1 MLAPPPAALGPE
13 TALALAAFFAP
24 GVALAITALVKG
36 RGNARDG
43 ASRLLTE
50 LSQGYFQPDVG
61 GESIPVAE
69 GELSDLAGDEPLF
82 KALFGWF
89 LQSGGVYKLVFGP
102 KAFVV
107 ISDPVVVRHILRDNA
122 MNYDKGV
129 LAEILEPI
137 MGKGLI
143 PADLATWKVR
153 RRAIVPAFHKAYY
166 ESMAGMF
173 ARCTERTVEKLERA
187 IDEQARQQQQQQQQ
201 QGGAESGSGSGGGK
215 GGAVVDMEAEF
226 LSLGLDIIG
235 LGVFNYDFGSI
246 TSESPVIKA
255 VYGVLKGACPGDG
268 RANEGQKAGQRAKA
282 PLLSS
287 SRRPAPLDN
296 PPSPFPPPTKQT
308 KPKTQRPS
316 TAPLFTSPTGT
327 SPSSAG
333 SSPASASLPKTSPSS
348 TLRWTA

>member
-1 MLAPPPAALGPE
+1 MRASAAHSRARATSSSPSLSPAAGRAALGRRRLARAAPVVAAAAASALPARRRQPSSPAPLLLRRSPFAPSHRSRHAAPPAAALPE
-13 TALALAAFFAP
+13 TALAVAAFLAP
-24 GVALAITALVKG
+24 GVALAVAALVKG

-61 GESIPVAE
+61 GGSIPVAE

-89 LQSGGVYKLVFGP
+89 VESGGVYKLVFGP

-107 ISDPVVVRHILRDNA
+107 VSDPVVARHILRDNA

-143 PADLATWKVR
+143 PADLETWKVR
-153 RRAIVPAFHKAYY
+153 RRAIVPAFHKAFYA
-166 ESMAGMF
+166 SMAGMF
-173 ARCTERTVEKLERA
+173 ARCTQRTADKLGAA
-187 IDEQARQQQQQQQQ
+187 IDA
-201 QGGAESGSGSGGGK
+201 AEANGDD

-235 LGVFNYDFGSI
+235 LGVFNYEFGSI
-246 TSESPVIKA
+246 TAESPVIKA
-255 VYGVLKGACPGDG
+255 VYGVLKG
-268 RANEGQKAGQRAKA
+268 E
-282 PLLSS
+282 
-287 SRRPAPLDN
+287 
-296 PPSPFPPPTKQT
+296 
-308 KPKTQRPS
+308 
-316 TAPLFTSPTGT
+316 
-327 SPSSAG
+327 
-333 SSPASASLPKTSPSS
+333 
-348 TLRWTA
+348 

>member
-1 MLAPPPAALGPE
+1 MRALGSSRTRAAAAPATAPAPALRPLFLRCRRAAAVVPVRASAAAATTSRHQQRALTPSRTTFAAPTPRTTTSTQPNHRSLPPPAAFTPE

-143 PADLATWKVR
+143 PADLETWKIR

-166 ESMAGMF
+166 ESMAQMF
-173 ARCTERTVEKLERA
+173 ARCTQRTVDKLEQA
-187 IDEQARQQQQQQQQ
+187 IDDAEKK
-201 QGGAESGSGSGGGK
+201 GGAGAGAGGA
-215 GGAVVDMEAEF
+215 AVVDMEAEF

-255 VYGVLKGACPGDG
+255 VYGVLKG
-268 RANEGQKAGQRAKA
+268 EK
-282 PLLSS
+282 
-287 SRRPAPLDN
+287 
-296 PPSPFPPPTKQT
+296 
-308 KPKTQRPS
+308 
-316 TAPLFTSPTGT
+316 
-327 SPSSAG
+327 
-333 SSPASASLPKTSPSS
+333 SLA
-348 TLRWTA
+348 LCV